1 MLTSERA
8 SRAAFQ
14 TGEGRGLTA
23 WGGSGAEGSGKEK
36 GIGRSAGGAG
46 GAGPG
51 GRGGVCGRGRGAGR
65 QAGPRGGACG
75 ANLLAALVR
84 LVLSPKGGTAFGPTG
99 LRHNVFYSFQRFPL
113 LTSENSNASVWDLST
128 LFI

>member
-46 GAGPG
+46 GVGDRREG
-51 GRGGVCGRGRGAGR
+51 QETGDLENGEECRQVLRRG
-65 QAGPRGGACG
+65 
-75 ANLLAALVR
+75 
-84 LVLSPKGGTAFGPTG
+84 
-99 LRHNVFYSFQRFPL
+99 
-113 LTSENSNASVWDLST
+113 
-128 LFI
+128 